1 MVSLR
6 LLLIGLGE
14 VIVVHGQ
21 AERVALAA
29 YPEQRSA
36 RLVRS
41 AFVIPDIVR
50 PRTNPV
56 RPGAE
61 SAWPH
66 AM

>member
-1 MVSLR
+1 VSLR

-29 YPEQRSA
+29 YPNNVRPTRSFPH
-36 RLVRS
+36 
-41 AFVIPDIVR
+41 FVIPDIVR

-56 RPGAE
+56 RRGAE